1 MHMILLSGGSGK
13 RLWPL
18 SNDTR
23 SKQFIP
29 LFRREDGSY
38 ESMLQRV
45 YRQIMSVDAGASV
58 TIATSRTQASAIRSQ
73 LGDAVRICIEPCRRD
88 TFPAIALAAA
98 YLHDEMGVSDG
109 EAVVVCP
116 VDGFVEADY
125 FAALK
130 RIHALAQAG
139 EANLV
144 LMGVEPD
151 QPSEKYGYII
161 PETAE
166 AISRVR
172 TFREKPDAQTAAGY
186 IAQGALWNGGV
197 FACRLGY
204 LTDKTRALTGFAA
217 YRDLQ
222 ENYASLRRISFDYAV
237 AESETNARVLRFGGR
252 WADLGTWNALT
263 QALDGATVGNAV
275 MDEQCRNVHV
285 INESDVPVLAMGLQ
299 DVVIAVGADG
309 VLVADKERA
318 SHIKPY
324 VDAFT
329 HPPMF
334 AEKSWGSYR
343 VLDAGAESLTVRLSI
358 NPGQSLNEH
367 SHQHRSER
375 WVVVS
380 GRGRGVVDGVE
391 RTLLPGDVV
400 ELPVGCRHYA
410 AAETELT
417 LVEVQLGKR
426 ISVEDKVKYP
436 R

>member
-29 LFRREDGSY
+29 LFRRADGSY

-45 YRQIMSVDAGASV
+45 YRQIMAVDADASV

-73 LGDAVRICIEPCRRD
+73 LGNAVRICIEPCRRD

-98 YLHDEMGVSDG
+98 YLHDELGVDDG

-116 VDGFVEADY
+116 VDGFVDEDY

-130 RIHALAQAG
+130 RLHTIAQAG
-139 EANLV
+139 AADLV
-144 LMGVEPD
+144 LMGIEPD

-161 PETAE
+161 PETVE
-166 AISRVR
+166 EICRVR

-197 FACRLGY
+197 FACRMGY
-204 LTDKTRALTGFAA
+204 LRDKTRVLTGLAA
-217 YRDLQ
+217 YADLQ
-222 ENYASLRRISFDYAV
+222 RSYASLRRISFDYAV

-263 QALDGATVGNAV
+263 QALDGETVGKAV
-275 MDEQCRNVHV
+275 KDEQCRNVHI
-285 INESDVPVLAMGLQ
+285 INESGVPVLAMGLQ

-318 SHIKPY
+318 SQIKAY

-329 HPPMF
+329 NPPMF

-343 VLDAGAESLTVRLSI
+343 VLDAGAESLTVRLCI

-367 SHQHRSER
+367 SHQRRSER
-375 WVVVS
+375 WIVVS
-380 GRGRGVVDGVE
+380 GQGCAVVDGAE
-391 RTLLPGDVV
+391 RPLLPGNVV

-417 LVEVQLGKR
+417 LIEVQLGKD
-426 ISVEDKVKYP
+426 ISVEDKIKYP